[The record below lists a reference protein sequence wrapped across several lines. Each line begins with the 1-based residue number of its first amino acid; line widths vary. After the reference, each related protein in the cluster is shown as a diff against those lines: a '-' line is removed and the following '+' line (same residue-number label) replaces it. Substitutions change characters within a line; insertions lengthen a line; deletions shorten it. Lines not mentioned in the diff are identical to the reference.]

1 MNQRLELTLFY
12 VRRFGE
18 ISTVTKQGKTLLIS
32 THVMDEVK
40 YCDYGILIRDGKVIA
55 ADSSGNTT

>member
-1 MNQRLELTLFY
+1 M
-12 VRRFGE
+12 
-18 ISTVTKQGKTLLIS
+18 LIS

-55 ADSSGNTT
+55 ADSMETLLEKSGSDVENLFLVEEGVTK